1 MIVASARILG
11 VTGAPCTGKTTL
23 VDWLGSK
30 LGKLGCDCEQLPEP
44 ARMLAGRGVLLDTA
58 QQEEDYDAFLT
69 AYNERD
75 AGATA
80 PLAIADRTPVC
91 HMSYITTNANASQGF
106 VARHRDAA
114 LGALAQYRLLLY
126 LPVQFPMVDDGF
138 RETSLDYQHSL
149 DSAISAMLAE
159 VEVPII
165 ELRGDKRQKRQ
176 SALAAIREYW
186 PELHIGG
193 RTAAAGGAG
202 RV

>member
-1 MIVASARILG
+1 MASARILG

-23 VDWLGSK
+23 IEWLAHK
-30 LGKLGCDCEQLPEP
+30 LDESGCDCEQLPEP
-44 ARMLAGRGVLLDTA
+44 ARTLAAHGVLLDTA

-69 AYNERD
+69 AYNKRD

-114 LGALAQYRLLLY
+114 LNALAQYRLLLY

-138 RETSLDYQHSL
+138 RETSPDYQRSL
-149 DSAISAMLAE
+149 DGAINAMLAE
-159 VEVPII
+159 IEVPII
-165 ELRGDKRQKRQ
+165 ELRGDKRQRQQ

-193 RTAAAGGAG
+193 RAAAGSAG
-202 RV
+202 